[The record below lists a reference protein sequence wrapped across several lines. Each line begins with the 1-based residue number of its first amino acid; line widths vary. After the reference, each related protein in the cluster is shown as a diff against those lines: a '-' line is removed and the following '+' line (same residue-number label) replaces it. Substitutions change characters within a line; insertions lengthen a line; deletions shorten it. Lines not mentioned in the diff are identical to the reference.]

1 MLELF
6 PHHQII
12 GVFRGFTQGGLE
24 FHADLV
30 LPYQNHFQNI
40 PMHGQF
46 VLVQLETPAE
56 AVLGRIT
63 ALSSAGRLSSI
74 GGEEFNIRAV
84 QERRPIP
91 EDLREQYLKY
101 RVDIRVLGV
110 VRSHLQEGITFVPSH
125 RRLPHVGSPVA
136 FPSGEVLQQ
145 IAGHFNAGAE
155 LGHLAYGEY
164 VYAAGSKQLDKT
176 AWMQVHEPEVLV
188 KFPIHSLVSRRT
200 FIFARAGFGKSN
212 LNKLLFARLYAETPV
227 VHKRGGRQVPVGT
240 VIFDPDGEYFWPDDK
255 GRPGLCDVPALQ
267 DKLVVF
273 TPRHSPSAFYQSFV
287 AGGIRLDIRRFKPAD
302 VVSIVLS
309 PDRQEQQNVRK
320 LAGLSSAAWT
330 ELVNL
335 VDQHG
340 NQTPLQDIQRLLQ
353 LEKSQEVE
361 ALAARGNVTAIVRML
376 HDKSSQL
383 LDKLMTALAE
393 GKLCIVD
400 VSQMRGGQALAL
412 SGLLLRRIFERN
424 QAEFTK
430 AEPQTI
436 PTIAVVEE
444 AQSVLNERAAAS
456 EPYIAWVKEGRKY
469 DLGAVLI
476 TQQPGSIPMEILS
489 QGDNWFIF
497 HLLSS
502 ADLMSVRNANAHF
515 SQDILSVL
523 LNEPIP
529 GQGVFW
535 SSAGGRAYPLSL
547 RVLSFEKMFTVRDPD
562 YTRAA
567 EDTYAQQLRNRF
579 DEMLEQM
586 SGMRSLLDT
595 TELVVAADNDEHLVE
610 DLDEPQDVLAEIEGA
625 AIEALR
631 KNEKL
636 MGWIRGS
643 NGAVWIEV
651 QKFLQQVL
659 PEMIDNRQD
668 FAYQLVPKAM
678 NAIFGLQ
685 DETWHTI
692 RQEWYGKER
701 TFIKAGPKDK
711 DPEDTADSANGMV
724 SFNDEEPV
732 F

>member
-1 MLELF
+1 MTPLNLF
-6 PHHQII
+6 PHDQVI

-46 VLVQLETPAE
+46 VLVQLETPEE

-63 ALSSAGRLSSI
+63 ALSSAGRLSSL

-110 VRSHLQEGITFVPSH
+110 VRSHSLTQGITFVPSH

-136 FPSGEVLQQ
+136 FPSGEVLRQ
-145 IAGHFNAGAE
+145 IAGHYADGAE
-155 LGHLAYGEY
+155 LGHLALGEY
-164 VYAAGSKQLDKT
+164 VYASGSAQLAQTD
-176 AWMQVHEPEVLV
+176 WMQVHSPEVLV
-188 KFPIHSLVSRRT
+188 KFPIHSLVARRT

-212 LNKLLFARLYAETPV
+212 LNKLLFAKLYEETPTV
-227 VHKRGGRQVPVGT
+227 TKRGGRQVPVGT
-240 VIFDPDGEYFWPDDK
+240 IIFDPDGEYFWPDDK
-255 GRPGLCDVPALQ
+255 GRPGLCDVPALE

-287 AGGIRLDIRRFKPAD
+287 AGDIRLDIRRFKPSD
-302 VVSIVLS
+302 VISIVLS

-320 LAGLSSAAWT
+320 LAGLSPSAWA

-335 VDQHG
+335 IDQHG
-340 NQTPLQDIQRLLQ
+340 NQTPLVDMQRLLQ
-353 LEKSQEVE
+353 LEKSQEAE
-361 ALAARGNVTAIVRML
+361 ALAARGNMTAVVRML

-393 GKLCIVD
+393 GKLCVID

-424 QAEFTK
+424 QEEFTK
-430 AEPQTI
+430 AEPKTI

-469 DLGAVLI
+469 DLGVVLV
-476 TQQPGSIPMEILS
+476 TQQPGSIPTEILS

-535 SSAGGRAYPLSL
+535 SSVGGRAYPLSL
-547 RVLSFEKMFTVRDPD
+547 RVLSFENMFAVRDPD
-562 YTRAA
+562 YIGEARSL
-567 EDTYAQQLRNRF
+567 YAQQLRERF
-579 DEMLEQM
+579 DQMMEQM
-586 SGMRSLLDT
+586 SALRTRLDT
-595 TELVVAADNDEHLVE
+595 TELVATADAAADNPEEANDF
-610 DLDEPQDVLAEIEGA
+610 LAEIESA
-625 AIEALR
+625 AVEALR
-631 KNEKL
+631 KNGQL
-636 MGWIRGS
+636 MGWIQGQ
-643 NGAVWIEV
+643 NGALWWKV
-651 QKFLQQVL
+651 QTFLHSIL
-659 PEMIDNRQD
+659 PEMLDNREE
-668 FAYQLVPKAM
+668 FAYQLVPKTM
-678 NAIFGLQ
+678 NAIFGPQ
-685 DETWHTI
+685 NEKWHPI
-692 RQEWYGKER
+692 RKKWFEQER
-701 TFIKAGPKDK
+701 TFVKAGPLPENNNDADK
-711 DPEDTADSANGMV
+711 AEAAAPPTNEQSTHS
-724 SFNDEEPV
+724 
-732 F
+732 

>member
-1 MLELF
+1 MIALDLF
-6 PHHQII
+6 PHEQVI

-30 LPYQNHFQNI
+30 LPYQNHFQSI

-46 VLVQLETPAE
+46 VLVQLETPEE

-63 ALSSAGRLSSI
+63 ALASAGRLSSL

-110 VRSHLQEGITFVPSH
+110 VRSHPQQGLTFVPSH

-136 FPSGEVLQQ
+136 FPSGEVLRH
-145 IAGHFNAGAE
+145 IAGHYATGAE
-155 LGHLAYGEY
+155 LGHLAFGEY
-164 VYAAGSKQLDKT
+164 VYAAGSQQLAPPD
-176 AWMQVHEPEVLV
+176 WMQTHSPEVLV
-188 KFPIHSLVSRRT
+188 KFAIHNLVARRT

-212 LNKLLFARLYAETPV
+212 LNKLLFAKLYEETPTV
-227 VHKRGGRQVPVGT
+227 TKRGGRQVPVGT
-240 VIFDPDGEYFWPDDK
+240 IIFDPDGEYFWPDDK
-255 GRPGLCDVPALQ
+255 GRPGLCDVPALE

-287 AGGIRLDIRRFKPAD
+287 AGDIRLDIRRFKPSD
-302 VVSIVLS
+302 VVGIVLS

-320 LAGLSSAAWT
+320 LSGLSPAAWT

-335 VDQHG
+335 IDQHG
-340 NQTPLQDIQRLLQ
+340 NQTPLKDIQRLLQ

-361 ALAARGNVTAIVRML
+361 ALAARGNMTAIVRML

-393 GKLCIVD
+393 GKLCVVD

-424 QAEFTK
+424 QQEFTK
-430 AEPQTI
+430 AEPKTI

-469 DLGAVLI
+469 DLGAVLV
-476 TQQPGSIPMEILS
+476 TQQPGSIPTEILS

-502 ADLMSVRNANAHF
+502 ADLLSVRNANAHF

-535 SSAGGRAYPLSL
+535 SSVGGRAYPLSL
-547 RVLSFEKMFTVRDPD
+547 RVLSFEEMFTVRDPD
-562 YTRAA
+562 YVGEAQ
-567 EDTYAQQLRNRF
+567 DLYAQQLRDRF
-579 DEMLEQM
+579 EQM
-586 SGMRSLLDT
+586 IDQMSEMRARLDT
-595 TELVVAADNDEHLVE
+595 VGLVATADTEAENLE
-610 DLDEPQDVLAEIEGA
+610 EPNDVLAEIESA
-625 AIEALR
+625 ATEALR
-631 KNEKL
+631 KNDKL
-636 MGWIRGS
+636 MGWIRGA

-651 QKFLQQVL
+651 QKFLQTIL
-659 PEMIDNRQD
+659 PDMLDNREE
-668 FAYQLVPKAM
+668 FAYQMVPKSM
-678 NAIFGLQ
+678 DAIFGPQ
-685 DETWHTI
+685 NEKWHAV
-692 RQEWYGKER
+692 RKEWYGRER
-701 TFIKAGPKDK
+701 TFVKAGPP
-711 DPEDTADSANGMV
+711 PESVVETNGKSDREMTASDGRGTG
-724 SFNDEEPV
+724 
-732 F
+732 